1 MILKIALGSFY
12 SRGDEKRLFQGFGEI
27 AAIRDIKGVGR
38 DLLLSIN
45 IAALSKEQMREL
57 LALLW
62 RYDLPLAPLRVLS
75 EKKKF
80 DWLNDSQG
88 YWHEAMFK

>member
-12 SRGDEKRLFQGFGEI
+12 SRGDEKRLFQGFEEI
-27 AAIRDIKGVGR
+27 TAIRDIKGVGG
-38 DLLLSIN
+38 DLLLSVN

-62 RYDLPLAPLRVLS
+62 RYDLPLTPLRVLA

-88 YWHEAMFK
+88 YWREAMFK